1 VYAKPGVMGQP
12 RGLADHR
19 EAAEEWRNA
28 RTKKEQARVA
38 QSTGVK
44 YSVLLQL
51 DYWNPIRHVV
61 VDSLHCFWLGICRTL
76 MKKWRDNKWASGK
89 ALDTMQ
95 KRLNAMRVP
104 PHVCRLLNKW
114 ASNMS
119 GLTGHQ
125 VKAFVGCF
133 SLVVYEGFLDE
144 KESKLWNHL
153 VKASRILSAHALT
166 ADQIDQVC
174 TSGHR

>member
-104 PHVCRLLNKW
+104 PDVCRLLNKW

-119 GLTGHQ
+119 GLTGH
-125 VKAFVGCF
+125 
-133 SLVVYEGFLDE
+133 
-144 KESKLWNHL
+144 
-153 VKASRILSAHALT
+153 
-166 ADQIDQVC
+166 
-174 TSGHR
+174 